1 MITKLL
7 GRLVGGVPWWMRVAA
22 LLALAGAIYG
32 LGRLHQAEAD
42 EVERTRQDRDRL
54 QATVQLL
61 GRRAEITRRI
71 ESDAQGEQVQIQTR
85 TRTILKEVA
94 HVVERPVYRDCSLD
108 ADGVRLIAAAD
119 RGDLSQPAGE
129 PHR

>member
-1 MITKLL
+1 MIRLL
-7 GRLVGGVPWWMRVAA
+7 PWWARLGAIAA
-22 LLALAGAIYG
+22 LAAALYG
-32 LGRLHQAEAD
+32 LGRLHQAESDEAD
-42 EVERTRQDRDRL
+42 RTRQDRDRL
-54 QATVQLL
+54 QATMQLL
-61 GRRAEITRRI
+61 GRRAAITRRI
-71 ESDAQGEQVQIQTR
+71 ESDAQSEQVQIQTR

-119 RGDLSQPAGE
+119 RGDLSQPTGE